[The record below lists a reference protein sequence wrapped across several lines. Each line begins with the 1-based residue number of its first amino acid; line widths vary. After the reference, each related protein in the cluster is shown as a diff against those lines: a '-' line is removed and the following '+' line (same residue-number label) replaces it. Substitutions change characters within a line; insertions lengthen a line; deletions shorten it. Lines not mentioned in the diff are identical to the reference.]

1 MQMTVVE
8 LGALGEFIGSI
19 AVVATLIYLALQIRQ
34 NTAQQKREETVSI
47 QRGQNA
53 VVSQM
58 SDPEIVRAWVR
69 TADGDIPASVADRSR
84 AIIWVIQY
92 LNQFQIVYDLYHDG
106 TLDAERYELW
116 ESFAVGIVASKGIR
130 TWWDTESGK
139 SGFMPKVRARID
151 QRLADTTDPP
161 IPFNKMWSVFTT
173 EAWEQDASALGGS
186 SRIDPQAPA
195 TQRGE
200 EAGY

>member
-1 MQMTVVE
+1 MTIVE
-8 LGALGEFIGSI
+8 LGALGEFFGSI
-19 AVVATLIYLALQIRQ
+19 VVVVTLVYLAIQVRQ
-34 NTAQQKREETVSI
+34 NTAHQKREETVSI

-58 SDPEIVRAWVR
+58 SDPDLVRAWVR
-69 TADGDIPASVADRSR
+69 TADGDIPASVEDRSR

-116 ESFAVGIVASKGIR
+116 ESIAISIVACRGIR
-130 TWWDTESGK
+130 TWWEAESGK
-139 SGFMPKVRARID
+139 LGFMPKVRARID
-151 QRLADTTDPP
+151 QKLPDTTDPP
-161 IPFNKMWSVFTT
+161 IPWNKVWSIFTT
-173 EAWEQDASALGGS
+173 EAWEQGASTLGGH

-195 TQRGE
+195 AQQGVAPAVE
-200 EAGY
+200 